1 MAVELDSDERARV
14 EAARLPVRPNFYNA
28 SILQEQAISPDFE
41 AFLILQDAATISATL
56 TWLSASG
63 LLARMA
69 LDRNAVAFEALIED
83 QADTTDQLDEV
94 TDSTTAF
101 TAFRNSFQA
110 GKFSEATEVGLIIRD
125 LQAMADELF
134 ATEARLEHLQHVQT
148 RVQSRLSQSI
158 SSAQLRELQSWPTP
172 LLTY

>member
-14 EAARLPVRPNFYNA
+14 EAARLPVRPDFYNA
-28 SILQEQAISPDFE
+28 STLQEQQISPDFE

-56 TWLSASG
+56 TWLGAAG
-63 LLARMA
+63 LLGRMA

-94 TDSTTAF
+94 TSSTTSF

-125 LQAMADELF
+125 LQAAADELF
-134 ATEARLEHLQHVQT
+134 ATEGRLRHLQQVQT
-148 RVQSRLSQSI
+148 RVQSRLRQSI